1 MKKAM
6 LMSALFLMIFG
17 VGFAQKAKNETIKI
31 QTSGQCGMCKE
42 RIEKALAYEKGV
54 KSAVYDDS
62 TAIVTVVYNPA
73 KTSPEKIRLAITKLG
88 HDADDQKG
96 DAKAYSKLPD
106 CCKKPEDR
114 HQKGGNCNHD
124 H

>member
-54 KSAVYDDS
+54 KSAEYNDS
-62 TAIVTVVYNPA
+62 TAVVTVIYNPE
-73 KTSPEKIRLAITKLG
+73 KSSPEKIRTTITKLG

-96 DAKAYSKLPD
+96 DAKAYAKLPD

-114 HQKGGNCNHD
+114 HKHGSDCSHD
-124 H
+124 